1 MSAITAGFALLVQVS
16 AAVRVWVWAPGR
28 LIAFATDPSA
38 HAFHAL
44 P

>member
-16 AAVRVWVWAPGR
+16 AAVRVWAPGR